1 MGMMFTPQLYM
12 FTISFIP
19 NTHSLDNFQGKY
31 AKFKKYVGH
40 SAHVTNV
47 RWTRNN
53 KHLISIGGADTAVLV
68 WSHVGMSDTRTNAC
82 GESDDSDTDDEEEG
96 ETNTISG
103 LLMKVSYCL
112 LLPERP
118 VFWRTCE
125 VLVVLRFSRYIFR
138 IQKLIVGTIKCKY
151 FGVPLCRII
160 LLLIYVTRYC
170 NYISLSGHI

>member
-96 ETNTISG
+96 ETKPISG
-103 LLMKVSYCL
+103 LLINNESQ
-112 LLPERP
+112 LLPLTARKA
-118 VFWRTCE
+118 
-125 VLVVLRFSRYIFR
+125 S
-138 IQKLIVGTIKCKY
+138 
-151 FGVPLCRII
+151 I
-160 LLLIYVTRYC
+160 LE
-170 NYISLSGHI
+170 NM